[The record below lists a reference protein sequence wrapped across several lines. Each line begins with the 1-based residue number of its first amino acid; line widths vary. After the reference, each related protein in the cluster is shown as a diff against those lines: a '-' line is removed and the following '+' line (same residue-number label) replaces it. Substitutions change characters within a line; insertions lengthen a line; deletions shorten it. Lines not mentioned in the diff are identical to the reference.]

1 MSAGRLLRG
10 VLFDWVQRRA
20 IMTDVEEI
28 WQFLDPAAE
37 DCSLLQLSLVEG
49 FSANRHGLRSLILG
63 INAGAWIHHQ
73 LLQHLA
79 TPPLCTLFYGL
90 ALLLEYPIIPVF
102 VFATRSN
109 GNEMDETLL
118 CGFKRLVNA
127 FGFYVH
133 TAPADIEAELAM
145 LCCCNVVDAVVTDNA
160 AAFAFGARYVI
171 HARDLVSAD
180 CHDRIKVYA
189 SAAIELNEECSLNQG
204 GFFLLALLVGGGTN
218 MHGLNGCGNQLALK
232 LASRRKLGSDLL
244 GAGVNLFPQEL
255 ETYLGTWRA
264 RLHRS
269 VTRLGYLA
277 VAAEIGD
284 TFPPIEAVIALSNPV
299 SSLTY
304 GPPMTTACLPR
315 PPNLARLG
323 QLLEEYFDWATPAGI
338 IAKLDVH
345 VWKGTCIRRLLK
357 LLLPHHDVK
366 NADEEISTIV
376 HITDYQ
382 SAALNINHPA
392 YQVTIRTEPLCQVA
406 LSRVKGT
413 RTGTDLMDIDEL
425 QQADKQVW
433 ISAAIVELALPELVS
448 DFHRHARV
456 PRLPTHTLLT
466 ALTPIFDLLTIADKV
481 DCCSEVEDDIAL

>member
-1 MSAGRLLRG
+1 MN
-10 VLFDWVQRRA
+10 
-20 IMTDVEEI
+20 VEEI
-28 WQFLDPAAE
+28 WQFLEPVAE
-37 DCSLLQLSLVEG
+37 EHSLLRLSLVEG
-49 FSANRHGLRSLILG
+49 FFSNRRSLHSLIFG
-63 INAGAWIHHQ
+63 INASAWISHR
-73 LLQHLA
+73 LSQH
-79 TPPLCTLFYGL
+79 PPGTQALCVLFYGL
-90 ALLLEYPIIPVF
+90 APLLELPIIPVF
-102 VFATRSN
+102 VFGTVDDSN
-109 GNEMDETLL
+109 KADKTLL
-118 CGFKRLVNA
+118 RGFKRLVNA

-145 LCCCNVVDAVVTDNA
+145 LCCSNVVDAVVTDNA

-466 ALTPIFDLLTIADKV
+466 ALTPVSLPTSRSTV
-481 DCCSEVEDDIAL
+481 